1 MKTSKVD
8 LYINGTLVNTHPI
21 YPDDISIE
29 TERESGEMY
38 RRTNI
43 SSTLT
48 FLKADFDAI
57 YNASID
63 ASFEVRFYDAE
74 TNTFLAR
81 GTFEKTDC
89 KFNLDDRIC
98 EVKVS
103 SADDYDKILNGK
115 GNEYDLVSL
124 APVRESVTL
133 TKRAILQIYVHHD
146 SKITNV
152 IGNMSY
158 EVNVA
163 GGIDVDDLTPTDLER
178 DYNFTQISSG
188 TSQIVVSKMPTGFTN
203 LEGTYNGSYNQS
215 NPQSSVFTQQ
225 GGTNKIV
232 VESEIAQGGI
242 TYYYW
247 VFKDSNNVIYK
258 ITTGAG
264 QVPICT
270 RPSNGSVPSP
280 VSWGFELG
288 HKVSAYIS
296 SWVVDHS
303 MSAAYYENSVFARVL
318 MAEESRYYPELTKKV
333 LAEDICETNLN
344 YNYSVKVTTDWM
356 SALPNVRV
364 SSAVQDEPTKWGVNG
379 DGKYFVQPSPLA
391 SGDNVIPIGWN
402 RWIPYSIWLES
413 TTTMDLLVSIF
424 DVKWTLKDAYP
435 LWSAIDVL
443 LQKIDP
449 TIRFDGTSTFSQFLY
464 GYISS
469 SVIHNWVSQLLYL
482 TPITN
487 VKKTYYNQA
496 ARKGTITLEQI
507 LNMLKSTC
515 QLYWFID
522 EDKRLR
528 IEHITWF
535 KNGGNYAQATP
546 IVDLTAIKSPMS
558 KKPWAFNENTIEYD
572 KSLLTKRYE
581 FGWASETSEAFDGYP
596 INIHNGFVKEGNTES
611 TSVANFIS
619 DIDLI
624 ISSPDSLP
632 DDCFALIGT
641 DANKYCPF
649 ARMSNL
655 SMDFVC
661 PTYNLQNPYLSFHF
675 LELAYWNYDLGGN
688 YATLEGLKTSQ
699 GYEGMLKVYG
709 TKRIKKQSVKFPIV
723 AGNVGKEGLIK
734 TDLGNGEWV
743 KSKYTLEDGMTE
755 MDLIY
760 DTADTSLVSIG
771 EVVKTNSLF
780 TYVAS
785 ADGITFRGNN
795 TAHNGV
801 IYAFI
806 TANRNVWVQI
816 TANSETEIDFGWA
829 NTSPLSVVMS
839 NTPAT
844 AKISGD
850 ANMVT
855 INMDKGDSLF
865 FGYYKD
871 EGDSEYGDQIS
882 VRFYA
887 R

>member
-74 TNTFLAR
+74 TDTFLAR

-133 TKRAILQIYVHHD
+133 TKRAIIQLYVKGD
-146 SKITNV
+146 TKVTNL
-152 IGNMSY
+152 IGNTSY
-158 EVNVA
+158 E
-163 GGIDVDDLTPTDLER
+163 IDTRSSVDVG
-178 DYNFTQISSG
+178 G
-188 TSQIVVSKMPTGFTN
+188 TSTPVEELSVSEILRFNFYLLKYVLNVSVTPN
-203 LEGTYNGSYNQS
+203 SAVAALVPQLAGTYTGSSKSGDTSIVLSNGRGCLLTLT
-215 NPQSSVFTQQ
+215 QSSSTTPSGYFTWENTGERIVAYGDLCITYKWQNDTFYPEEINNNLYSETGSSRVYR
-225 GGTNKIV
+225 GGTSYQELAFFCRMIYDKPYWATPVKIP
-232 VESEIAQGGI
+232 ENDI
-242 TYYYW
+242 
-247 VFKDSNNVIYK
+247 
-258 ITTGAG
+258 
-264 QVPICT
+264 
-270 RPSNGSVPSP
+270 
-280 VSWGFELG
+280 
-288 HKVSAYIS
+288 
-296 SWVVDHS
+296 VD
-303 MSAAYYENSVFARVL
+303 N
-318 MAEESRYYPELTKKV
+318 
-333 LAEDICETNLN
+333 NLN
-344 YNYSVKVTTDWM
+344 YRYVVGFGLAGAASRLKE
-356 SALPNVRV
+356 SNV
-364 SSAVQDEPTKWGVNG
+364 VQDEPTKWGVNG
-379 DGKYFVQPSPLA
+379 DGKYFVKPTEPSPLQEVNA
-391 SGDNVIPIGWN
+391 RYIPIGWN
-402 RWIPYSIWLES
+402 LWSPSSYWFLAGSGLYSWTENW
-413 TTTMDLLVSIF
+413 DNPF
-424 DVKWTLKDAYP
+424 TLKDAYP

-464 GYISS
+464 GSISQ
-469 SVIHNWVSQLLYL
+469 SVIVAWVSQLLYI

-522 EDKRLR
+522 DDKRLR

-546 IVDLTAIKSPMS
+546 LVDLTAIKSPMS

-572 KSLLTKRYE
+572 KSLLIKRYE
-581 FGWASETSEAFDGYP
+581 FGWASECTEPFDGYP
-596 INIHNGFVKEGNTES
+596 INIHNGFAKDGNTES
-611 TSVANFIS
+611 ASVANFIS

-624 ISSPDSLP
+624 ISTPDSLP

-641 DANKYCPF
+641 NSNKQCIIADIGTY
-649 ARMSNL
+649 
-655 SMDFVC
+655 SMDINC
-661 PTYNLQNPYLSFHF
+661 PSYRLQNPYLSFHF

-780 TYVAS
+780 TYVAY
-785 ADGITFRGNN
+785 ANGIDFSGNDS
-795 TAHNGV
+795 AHNGV
-801 IYAFI
+801 IYAFV
-806 TANRNVWVQI
+806 TANRNVTATI
-816 TANSETEIDFGWA
+816 TAQSEPNVSFGWA
-829 NTSPLSVVMS
+829 NTSPLSVVRS
-839 NTPAT
+839 NTPT
-844 AKISGD
+844 SAKISGD
-850 ANMVT
+850 ATMVN
-855 INMDKGDSLF
+855 INMDKGDTLF
-865 FGYYKD
+865 FGYYN
-871 EGDSEYGDQIS
+871 GMPDSEYGDQIS